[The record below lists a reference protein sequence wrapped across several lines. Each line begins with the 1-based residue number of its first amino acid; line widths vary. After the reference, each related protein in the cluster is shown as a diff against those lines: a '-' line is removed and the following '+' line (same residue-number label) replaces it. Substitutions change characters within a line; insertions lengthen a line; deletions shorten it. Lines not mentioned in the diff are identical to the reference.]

1 MTRPIRVVVVDDSA
15 LMRRFITDMLQRD
28 PAIQVVGVASN
39 GREAIEVVQRLR
51 PDVVTMDV
59 RMPVMDGLAT
69 TEHLMAYCP
78 TPILVLTASL
88 ASYEVDITFK
98 MLGAGALEVIE
109 KPRGD
114 NAHTIEHAA
123 RDLVRRVKILSRVK
137 VVTHLRGRRRVSS
150 NDSALQPAFPD
161 HQTPTPGPQAVPSTG
176 TPIVS
181 PISSAPAAP
190 LNPIVVIGAS
200 TGGPRVIRQIIAGL
214 PRTFPA
220 AVLVVQHIAEGFSEG
235 MAEWLASIGTLPVH
249 LAREGS
255 PIRAGEVLIAPDQR
269 SLLVTHHGTIHLS
282 DAPLLIQRPSVDITM
297 QAVAD
302 VYGSRAV
309 GVLLTGMG
317 RDGAYGMRA
326 LYRRQAYT
334 IAQDEASCA
343 IFGMPRAA
351 IQLGVV
357 RDVLPPE
364 AIAPRLVEVV
374 AGLVAG

>member
-98 MLGAGALEVIE
+98 MLGAGALEVVE
-109 KPRGD
+109 KPRGGD
-114 NAHTIEHAA
+114 AQTLEHAA

-137 VVTHLRGRRRVSS
+137 VVTHLRGRRRTSGDGLS
-150 NDSALQPAFPD
+150 LPPTSRND
-161 HQTPTPGPQAVPSTG
+161 QASTRR
-176 TPIVS
+176 
-181 PISSAPAAP
+181 APATSPTDAALIP
-190 LNPIVVIGAS
+190 LVGGASNGSLSPIVVIGAS
-200 TGGPRVIRQIIAGL
+200 TGGPRVIHQIIAGL
-214 PRTFPA
+214 PRSFPA

-235 MAEWLASIGTLPVH
+235 MAEWLASASTLPVRV
-249 LAREGS
+249 AQEGS
-255 PIRAGEVLIAPDQR
+255 PIRAGEVLIAPDR
-269 SLLVTHHGTIHLS
+269 RNLLVTPNGAVHLS
-282 DAPLLIQRPSVDITM
+282 DAPLLIQRPSIDVTM

-317 RDGAYGMRA
+317 RDGAYGMRS
-326 LYRRQAYT
+326 LHRRQAYT

-343 IFGMPRAA
+343 IFSMPRAA

-357 RDVLPPE
+357 REVLPPS

-374 AGLVAG
+374 AGMVEG